1 MRFNRIEKLI
11 MRSGAGDRAA
21 FEVLYDKTAPRLY
34 GVTVHILKN
43 QTLAE
48 ATLQDVYTRIWALS
62 RDYKSDGRDPMSWL
76 IALTRDTAIGRL
88 RQEKGRLAD
97 MSALQDRPVV
107 PHSPVAKGA
116 TIVAQTK
123 RMPRCVAALEKDKA
137 AAMRGIY
144 LEGASYADLALR
156 FDIPLADIRNWFGET
171 LLELKKSLRS

>member
-11 MRSGAGDRAA
+11 VRSGAGDRAA
-21 FEVLYDKTAPRLY
+21 FEALYDKTAPKLY
-34 GVTVHILKN
+34 AVTLHILKN
-43 QTLAE
+43 KTLAE
-48 ATLQDVYTRIWALS
+48 DTLQDVYAKIWTLS
-62 RDYKSDGRDPMSWL
+62 REYKSDGRDAMLWL

-107 PHSPVAKGA
+107 PHSPVVKGA
-116 TIVAQTK
+116 SIATETK
-123 RMPRCVAALEKDKA
+123 RMPRCVEALEKEKA
-137 AAMRGIY
+137 AAMRGTY